1 MDCGYARVSTG
12 GQSLDSQMDA
22 LAAFGCERIW
32 SEKVGGASGKQEE
45 LASLIDYLRPGDRF
59 VVTKLDRAG
68 RTVRGLID
76 TVQEIEGK
84 GCAFVSLG
92 DSIDTS
98 TPHGRLFFTMIAAM
112 AEFERAVIVER
123 TNEGLAAARS
133 RGRVGGR
140 PAADPEKLELAF
152 RMYDAGTFS
161 VAEVCE
167 QSGVSRSTLFKY
179 LQMRREKQ
187 S

>member
-22 LAAFGCERIW
+22 LTAFGCERIW

-59 VVTKLDRAG
+59 VVTKLDRVG

-84 GCAFVSLG
+84 GCSFVSLG

-133 RGRVGGR
+133 RGRIGGR
-140 PAADPEKLELAF
+140 PAADSEKLELAF

-167 QSGVSRSTLFKY
+167 RSGVSRSTLFKY
-179 LQMRREKQ
+179 LQMRREEQ

>member
-22 LAAFGCERIW
+22 LTAFGCERIW

-59 VVTKLDRAG
+59 VVTKLDRVG

-84 GCAFVSLG
+84 GCSFVSLG

-133 RGRVGGR
+133 RGRIGGR
-140 PAADPEKLELAF
+140 PAADSEKLELAF

-179 LQMRREKQ
+179 LQMRREEQ

>member
-22 LAAFGCERIW
+22 LSAFGCERIW
-32 SEKVGGASGKQEE
+32 SEKVGGASGRQEE
-45 LASLIDYLRPGDRF
+45 LASLIDHLRPGDRF

-76 TVQEIEGK
+76 TVQQVEDRGA
-84 GCAFVSLG
+84 AFVSFG
-92 DSIDTS
+92 DAIDTS

-123 TNEGLAAARS
+123 TNEGLAAARA

-152 RMYDAGTFS
+152 RMYDAGTFT
-161 VAEVCE
+161 VAEICA
-167 QSGVSRSTLFKY
+167 QSGVSKSTLFKY
-179 LQMRREKQ
+179 LKERRTKQ
-187 S
+187 G

>member
-22 LAAFGCERIW
+22 LTAFGCERIW

-59 VVTKLDRAG
+59 VVTKLDRVG

-133 RGRVGGR
+133 RGRIGGR
-140 PAADPEKLELAF
+140 PAADSEKLELAF